1 MIKLSMLSAALE
13 VTALAPSSLP
23 LSSLQQTKATN
34 KLQKFW
40 NWTLVELT
48 QGGSLQGGKENFF
61 QVVENGLRLRQI
73 PVREELVNNGK
84 ILPSFRESGEQ
95 KLDVALGLFLE
106 HTT

>member
-23 LSSLQQTKATN
+23 LSSLQQR
-34 KLQKFW
+34 LQTSYK
-40 NWTLVELT
+40 NSGILVELT

-73 PVREELVNNGK
+73 PVREEFVNNCK